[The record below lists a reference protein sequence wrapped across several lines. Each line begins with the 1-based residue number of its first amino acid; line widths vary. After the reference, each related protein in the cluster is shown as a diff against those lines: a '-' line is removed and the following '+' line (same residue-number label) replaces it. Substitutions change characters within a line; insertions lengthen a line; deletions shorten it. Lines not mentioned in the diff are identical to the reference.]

1 MGSGV
6 GFKCSKCGKEYCAN
20 TGIGFLFP
28 EVYKETLA
36 DVKAGKY
43 GEEWKRLALS
53 EELVAVDAERYLYV
67 CKKCGHWEV
76 EYGLSLYAPNNVKK
90 LKKKKYGEKT
100 VEQWGEVPYVM
111 SMDLEEDYHLLKRRV
126 HKCEKCGGV
135 MHKATRDEESN
146 LPCPDCGGAPEKGYL
161 NIINWD

>member
-28 EVYKETLA
+28 EVYKETLS

-43 GEEWKRLALS
+43 GEEWKKLALS
-53 EELVAVDAERYLYV
+53 EELVAVDAETYLYV
-67 CKKCGHWEV
+67 CKKCGHWDV
-76 EYGLSLYAPNNVKK
+76 EPGLSLYAPNDVKK

-100 VEQWGEVPYVM
+100 VEQWGEAPYVM
-111 SMDLEEDYHLLKRRV
+111 SMDLEEDYHILKRRV

-135 MHKATRDEESN
+135 MHKATREEELN
-146 LPCPDCGGAPEKGYL
+146 LPCPDCGGAPEKGQV
-161 NIINWD
+161 NMIMWD